1 MRRIRFRGAL
11 VALCMF
17 ALVGAACSSG
27 GSSGATPTTSPRP
40 ASTAKVAVVSP
51 TNGQTFRGA
60 TVTVPVELTLTG
72 AKVVPATTTDVT
84 PDTGHIHLF
93 LDNQI
98 VTMNFS
104 LTGEIPSVTPGQHIL
119 RAEFVAADHLPF
131 NPRVFVSVTF
141 EVQP

>member
-1 MRRIRFRGAL
+1 MGRIRFKGAL
-11 VALCMF
+11 VALSMV
-17 ALVGAACSSG
+17 ALVAAACSSG
-27 GSSGATPTTSPRP
+27 GDSGATPTASPRP
-40 ASTAKVAVVSP
+40 ASTGKVVIVSP
-51 TNGQTFRGA
+51 VNGQTFRGA
-60 TVTVPVELTLTG
+60 AVTVPVELTLTG
-72 AKVVPATTTDVT
+72 AEVVPATTTDVT

-93 LDNQI
+93 LDNQV

-104 LTGEIPSVTPGQHIL
+104 LTGEVPSVTPGQHIL